1 MAVFISKVMEEAS
14 KNGSPAM
21 RTMFYEFPEDEKCWN
36 LKDQYMFGSDYLVAP
51 VLQPGCTSREVYL
64 PKGKWENFH
73 TKEIVDGGCVISV
86 DAPIEQIPV
95 FVKK

>member
-1 MAVFISKVMEEAS
+1 MEEAS

-21 RTMFYEFPEDEKCWN
+21 RTMFYEFPEDEKCWE

-51 VLQPGCTSREVYL
+51 VLQAGATSREVYL

-73 TKEIVDGGCVISV
+73 TKEIIEGGKVITAA
-86 DAPIEQIPV
+86 APIDQIPV
-95 FVKK
+95 FILKQR